1 MSLLAPPCSPQLRT
15 WGHYCLLPHSQLQD
29 SARHWSLPQGRGST
43 TVAQGSE
50 LVMIPDLL
58 SRPIAGD
65 LPNVADVLESVVAPR
80 TSSTLPETHLGRE
93 LLRSDGRSVLWAI
106 DRLHSYVWVI
116 HFQHSVRSM
125 PRSGKFPHQPCLIG
139 WKLHQDPLPNP
150 VILAISFQVIVCLVF
165 LLSLLDGLGS
175 QLPS

>member
-15 WGHYCLLPHSQLQD
+15 SGHYCLLPHSQLQD
-29 SARHWSLPQGRGST
+29 SAGHWSLPQGRGST

-65 LPNVADVLESVVAPR
+65 PPNVADVLESVVAPR

-93 LLRSDGRSVLWAI
+93 LLRSDGLKSIRPVG
-106 DRLHSYVWVI
+106 DRPSPQLRLGNSLPTLGTVHAKVWQVSASALS
-116 HFQHSVRSM
+116 HRLE
-125 PRSGKFPHQPCLIG
+125 K
-139 WKLHQDPLPNP
+139 DPLPNP
-150 VILAISFQVIVCLVF
+150 VILAMSFQVIVCLVF